1 MNTDTLKQLYAGY
14 RRPNRHFHG
23 LEHITDCFMELN
35 EAIAAGVHIDNEEA
49 LRYAIW
55 FHDVI
60 HEGTLTNN
68 EELSAK
74 YAYETAIREGH
85 DETFA
90 HLVEHLVLV
99 TKHSDKL
106 YPCTTPD
113 EELICDID
121 LSSLA
126 AEDFTA
132 KTELIR
138 EEYKHVPEEL
148 FRSERKKILAAFNQR
163 ERIYR
168 TQYFHDKH
176 DAKARENLRIATL

>member
-1 MNTDTLKQLYAGY
+1 MNQNTLKQLYAGY
-14 RRPNRHFHG
+14 RRPNRHFHN

-49 LRYAIW
+49 LRFAIW
-55 FHDVI
+55 FHDYI
-60 HEGTLTNN
+60 YEGTLTTN

-74 YAYETAIREGH
+74 AAYETALREGY

-90 HLVEHLVLV
+90 RLVERLVLV
-99 TKHSDKL
+99 TKHTDKYL
-106 YPCTTPD
+106 PETND
-113 EELICDID
+113 EQLICDID

-126 AEDFTA
+126 AEDFSA

-148 FRSERKKILAAFNQR
+148 FRSERKKILATFNQR
-163 ERIYR
+163 PRIYR